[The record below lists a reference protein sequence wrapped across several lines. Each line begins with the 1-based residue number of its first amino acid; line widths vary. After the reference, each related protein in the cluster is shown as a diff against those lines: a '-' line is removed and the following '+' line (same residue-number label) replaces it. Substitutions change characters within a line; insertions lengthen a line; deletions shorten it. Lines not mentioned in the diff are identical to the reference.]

1 MNMSELT
8 QIVSEYWEEKLGASV
23 VFGLVLFFVCFFSP
37 PPIRKSQIHKRKK
50 ACQSSTFKRV
60 SYTLLNKSVR
70 PFSTSQLL
78 KAERTLTEGVK
89 MVARKQMK

>member
-23 VFGLVLFFVCFFSP
+23 VFGFVLFFVCFFF

-78 KAERTLTEGVK
+78 KAERTLAEGVK

>member
-23 VFGLVLFFVCFFSP
+23 VFGFVLFFVCFFS
-37 PPIRKSQIHKRKK
+37 PIRKSQIHKRKK

-78 KAERTLTEGVK
+78 KAERTLSEGVK